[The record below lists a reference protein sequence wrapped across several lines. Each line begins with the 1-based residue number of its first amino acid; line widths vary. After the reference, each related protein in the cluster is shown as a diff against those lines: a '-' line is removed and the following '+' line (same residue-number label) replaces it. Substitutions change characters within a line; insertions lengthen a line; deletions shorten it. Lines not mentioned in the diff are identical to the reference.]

1 MNFSYLFSI
10 RVMGVTAL
18 CFAGIH
24 SYSQCAP
31 DVTPPNIICPSD
43 ISVSNDAGLCGSV
56 VSFGALVATDNC
68 TVTQTDTYSY
78 TGSVQTWTVPAG
90 ITTITIE
97 CWGAQGQ
104 GGNGGLGGYAKGDL
118 SVTPGQTI
126 NIYVGG
132 QNGFNGGGLGY
143 AAVPKNGGDASDV
156 RLTGTALT
164 DRVIVAGGGG
174 AGGPADVGN
183 YQGGHGGGGNSG
195 PNYAGGGAG
204 QGYGGAGGIGGAT
217 GGTGNTSCH
226 AGGAGGG
233 GFTSG
238 GDGSCNTCYTSTC
251 GQDGSF
257 GLGGNGDTWETG
269 ICYSSY
275 GGTAGGGGGYYGGG
289 GTSVGNCGTGA
300 GGGGSSWT
308 GTLTNTSF
316 MGGVKSGN
324 GEIKISY
331 SSPVTVTQLAG
342 LPDGSLFPIGITT
355 QTFEAEDG
363 AGNTAS
369 CSFEIT
375 VIDGEAPVADNG
387 SLADFEGC
395 NEASPVAPTATDNCA
410 GAITGT
416 PDVTFPISTIGTT
429 TVTWTYDDGD
439 GNTSTQTQD
448 VIVSSLDV
456 TTSLAVMTITANF
469 VGASSYQWIDCND
482 NNAPISGETNQSFTA
497 SADGSYAVIIS
508 NGTCSDT
515 SSCVT
520 INTSGISDNV
530 LSPVK
535 IYPNP
540 TSGNYVIELDQIYL
554 SVQVRISDPS
564 GRIVEE
570 FSSSATNKIT
580 GNFNGAKG
588 IYVVQIIADGKQ
600 FVSDLIIE

>member
-1 MNFSYLFSI
+1 MNFFYLFSI

-18 CFAGIH
+18 SFAGIH

-43 ISVSNDAGLCGSV
+43 INVSNDAGLCGSV

-78 TGSVQTWTVPAG
+78 TGGVQTWTVPAG

-269 ICYSSY
+269 ICYSTY

-331 SSPVTVTQLAG
+331 SSAVTVTQLTG

-355 QTFEAEDG
+355 QTFEAEDL

-369 CSFEIT
+369 CSFEIS

-469 VGASSYQWIDCND
+469 AGASSYQWIDCND

-530 LSPVK
+530 LSPIK